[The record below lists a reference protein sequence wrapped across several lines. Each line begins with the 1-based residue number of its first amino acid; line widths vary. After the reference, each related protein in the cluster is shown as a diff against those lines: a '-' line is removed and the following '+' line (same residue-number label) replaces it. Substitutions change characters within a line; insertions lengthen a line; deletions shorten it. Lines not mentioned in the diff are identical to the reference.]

1 MVSVQAPDGEQ
12 LSAGSSRQKPHSMGS
27 WLMGTQTGLM
37 AAASRWGLPAQPAHH
52 PDLLLTGRRGG
63 LGCLLRGP
71 SAPLGTAAVHLLR
84 VPQLGRPCLCP
95 FLLLTAGRTG
105 PPFPH

>member
-1 MVSVQAPDGEQ
+1 MDWGPAAKGGLAWRCPGVVSVQAPDGEQ

-63 LGCLLRGP
+63 LGCLL
-71 SAPLGTAAVHLLR
+71 
-84 VPQLGRPCLCP
+84 
-95 FLLLTAGRTG
+95 
-105 PPFPH
+105 